1 MRHGQFSLVLFLL
14 ISVVIINCSA
24 RKEFS
29 TLNTNFYHY
38 EVNPLLPPDILFEEV
53 EKWLGVGYRY
63 GGNSSHYVDCSAFVR
78 NVYWQVGWVLPRTTS
93 EQIQLGYRI
102 GLNELLIGDL
112 IFFDT
117 NRNGVVSHVGI
128 YLGDRKFAH
137 SSSSR
142 GVIISDLNQK
152 YYKRTFLCARRM
164 VW

>member
-1 MRHGQFSLVLFLL
+1 
-14 ISVVIINCSA
+14 
-24 RKEFS
+24 
-29 TLNTNFYHY
+29 
-38 EVNPLLPPDILFEEV
+38 VNPLLPPDILFEEV
-53 EKWLGVGYRY
+53 EKWLGVRYRY